1 MTQPRVP
8 VWTAGAADLAVLVLF
23 VAIGRRS
30 HDSGSATAGFLRVL
44 WPFVVGLAAGWLV
57 TGLAGAPLAWRRALP
72 AWLVTVGLG
81 VTLRILVQGHEFK
94 PAFTLVAVVFVG
106 AGMLGWR
113 GVVIGVRALGDRRA
127 DARSG
132 GSLRQR

>member
-1 MTQPRVP
+1 MTERRIP
-8 VWTAGAADLAVLVLF
+8 VWTAGAADLAVLVVF
-23 VAIGRRS
+23 VAIGRRT
-30 HDSGSATAGFLRVL
+30 HDTGGAIAGFLRVL
-44 WPFVVGLAAGWLV
+44 WPFVVGLVAGWLL
-57 TGLAGAPLAWRRALP
+57 TGLARAPLAWRRAVP

-81 VTLRILVQGHEFK
+81 VALRIVVQGHEFK

-113 GVVIGVRALGDRRA
+113 GALIGVRALGERR
-127 DARSG
+127 DARSR